1 MESKTHLI
9 VGHLADIGA
18 ARDHQE
24 DAYAF
29 QLNPTDPELSQRKG
43 SIFIVADGIGGY
55 QAGEIASRMAV
66 RIIPE
71 KYYSNPNDRVLESIT
86 EAMTFTNDAIYQ
98 SAQTPGR
105 EKMATTVVCAVIR
118 ENTLFIGYVGD
129 SRAYLF
135 RAGVLTRLTEDHSW
149 MNEQVRL
156 GNIAP
161 EELTNHPQ
169 RNLITRSLGSKPQ
182 VIPEI
187 KEIGPLQNDDRI
199 ILCTDGLTEHL
210 NDEQIGQVL
219 GQASP
224 PRACQI
230 LVDLANAAGGT
241 DNITVLIV
249 EARVD
254 SQTDIQPIEPHP
266 SGTTLKETPAEVAA
280 TTDLDQVFKEK
291 QREIEKRLVELNAG
305 EERLHAEMAGHE
317 EKLLAELSGRESKL
331 RLAEESLQKERIELE
346 NSRKN
351 LNEERQAYTQELE
364 QFNTAIIQQMHKE
377 EGAQKELDKH
387 KQELLQWGDKLV
399 QFRNSLL
406 ERQRQL
412 ALAETSLKEKLNA
425 GNQIAIPLGANL
437 VYQWERE
444 FTYQGGGNNQEY
456 NWQED
461 IQLSDHKITVGV
473 TIPANRF
480 VRKFPNAIEIWAEM
494 DGQRT
499 SRMMISYNRVK
510 EMDPSIIAKLPLA
523 VIVTRDEIINL
534 RVGSIL
540 TYALI
545 KECQFATVAE
555 QRVFQENYLFKSVNL
570 IFRIAVLH

>member
-1 MESKTHLI
+1 MESKTHLN

-29 QLNPTDPELSQRKG
+29 QLNPTDPDLSQRKG
-43 SIFIVADGIGGY
+43 SVFIVADGIGGY

-71 KYYSNPNDRVLESIT
+71 KYYSNPNDRILESIT
-86 EAMTFTNDAIYQ
+86 EAMIFTNDAIYQ

-118 ENTLFIGYVGD
+118 ANTLFIGHVGD

-135 RAGVLTRLTEDHSW
+135 RAGVLTQLTEDHSW
-149 MNEQVRL
+149 VNEQLRL

-161 EELTNHPQ
+161 EEQTNHPQ

-182 VIPEI
+182 VTPEV
-187 KEIGPLQNDDRI
+187 KEFGSLINDDRI

-210 NDEQIGQVL
+210 SDDQIGEVL

-241 DNITVLIV
+241 DNITVLVV

-254 SQTDIQPIEPHP
+254 SQSEKQPIETHP
-266 SGTTLKETPAEVAA
+266 SGSILKETRAEVASA
-280 TTDLDQVFKEK
+280 TDLNQAIKEK
-291 QREIEKRLVELNAG
+291 QQEIEKRLVELNAK
-305 EERLHAEMAGHE
+305 EERLHAEMAGRE
-317 EKLLAELSGRESKL
+317 EKLLAELSGRELKL
-331 RLAEESLQKERIELE
+331 RLVEESLEKERIELE
-346 NSRKN
+346 DNRKN
-351 LNEERQAYTQELE
+351 LKVERQAYTQELE
-364 QFNTAIIQQMHKE
+364 QFNNAIIQQMHKE

-412 ALAETSLKEKLNA
+412 ASAETSLKEKINA
-425 GNQIAIPLGANL
+425 GNQIAIPLGSYP

-444 FTYQGGGNNQEY
+444 FTYQGGENNQEY

-480 VRKFPNAIEIWAEM
+480 VRKFPNALEIWAEM
-494 DGQRT
+494 DGQKT
-499 SRMMISYNRVK
+499 SRMIISYNRVK
-510 EMDPSIIAKLPLA
+510 EMDPSIIAKLPLS
-523 VIVTRDEIINL
+523 IIITRDEIINL
-534 RVGSIL
+534 SVGSSLI
-540 TYALI
+540 YALV
-545 KECQFATVAE
+545 KECQYATVAE
-555 QRVFQENYLFKSVNL
+555 QRVFQENYLIKSVNL
-570 IFRIAVLH
+570 IFRIAMLQ